1 MDRTQAT
8 DRLAQRLP
16 IKVILPN
23 QGRERRVPGGGSKP
37 RPFRSVTPEY
47 RESLRAQVSAIQS
60 AVTPAVARRVGGV
73 PLRVKVISNAVAK
86 SHRPDRL
93 FSQSTCSIVGA
104 GSLGELFVKGTPHG
118 LENLGRMIE
127 SNRSEQIVK
136 ELSTVD
142 MIEPVTPTLRRSY
155 TRPLDILRRCPRRRQ
170 GFLTRVKLFD
180 YGSDPDQQRL
190 LDDFMQSCDRIAT
203 PVRQAGYAQ
212 RSFTFEVE
220 CRTTEQV
227 ESISRI
233 VGVRSISPMP
243 VLRTVRPQ
251 VLNIQPLGARL
262 PTATDASGDY
272 PIVAVVDTGI
282 IDSNPE
288 LSSWIIGRES
298 FVDPRHR
305 NPTHG
310 TFVTGLIC
318 WGSQLNPNLQGIS
331 DGPCAVLDVAII
343 PNNDPGYGE
352 TDDIS
357 ESEFLQSLD
366 TALQQYANRVNVWN
380 LSISTDEVCSLNDF
394 SSFAQQLDDLQEKYQ
409 VSFVLSSGNYTTL
422 PMLDYPR
429 EKAQEQPGRIT
440 SPADSVLGVTVG
452 AISHLDYRSQ
462 GPKIDSPSAFS
473 RHGAGPNHIIKPD
486 LVHYGGTCSTD
497 AAHISGIKSIHESGC
512 GEDIG
517 TSFSTPLVSRALAET
532 YHHITP
538 KPSPVLARA
547 LLTHHARDPRTGG
560 RVPDGEEN
568 YFGFGRPIPPPYCL
582 ECTPHSSTLI
592 FEDTL
597 RPGYFLEWDDF
608 PYPKSLTRDGRYYGQ
623 VWMTVAFSP
632 ARGARWGT
640 EYCETHVD
648 ASFGIF
654 YERVNRRTGEITTHF
669 RGLVPPEYKNPGVLY
684 ESYQVRELRKWAP
697 VRTYFGD
704 LNPNGERGLRW
715 RLKLKLLSRHD
726 VDNDAAL
733 RPQPFSLVITI
744 ADPDGAAPVY
754 DEMAQVIRNRFQ
766 AENLVVRTLARVRT
780 RI

>member
-1 MDRTQAT
+1 MDKTREGARSTP
-8 DRLAQRLP
+8 RLP

-23 QGRERRVPGGGSKP
+23 QGKERRVPGGGSQPK
-37 RPFRSVTPEY
+37 PFRSVTPAY
-47 RESLRAQVSAIQS
+47 RESLHAQVSAIQR
-60 AVTPAVARRVGGV
+60 AVTPAIANRVGGM

-93 FSQSTCSIVGA
+93 FSKNTCSIVGA
-104 GSLGELFVKGTPHG
+104 GGLGELFVKGTPDG

-127 SNRSEQIVK
+127 SDRTARVVK

-142 MIEPVTPTLRRSY
+142 AIEPVTPAQRRLNAP
-155 TRPLDILRRCPRRRQ
+155 PLDILRRSPRRRQ

-180 YGSDPDQQRL
+180 YGHDQQRL
-190 LDDFMQSCDRIAT
+190 LDDFIQSCGRIEA
-203 PVRQAGYAQ
+203 PVSQAGYAQ

-220 CRTTEQV
+220 CRTAEQV

-233 VGVRSISPMP
+233 VGVRSIGPMP
-243 VLRTVRPQ
+243 VLRTVRPR
-251 VLNIQPLGARL
+251 VLNIQPLEGKL
-262 PTATDASGDY
+262 PTAADVIGDY
-272 PIVAVVDTGI
+272 PIVAVVDTGV

-298 FVDPRHR
+298 FVDPKHR

-310 TFVTGLIC
+310 TFVAGLIC
-318 WGSQLNPNLQGIS
+318 WGSRLNPNLKGIS
-331 DGPCAVLDVAII
+331 DGPCGVLDVEII
-343 PNNDPGYGE
+343 PNADPGYGD

-366 TALQQYANRVNVWN
+366 RALQQHANRINVWN
-380 LSISTDEVCSLNDF
+380 LSVSTDDVCSLNDF

-409 VSFVLSSGNYTTL
+409 VSFVISSGNYNTM

-429 EKAQEQPGRIT
+429 EKAQEQVGRIT
-440 SPADSVLGVTVG
+440 SPADSVLGITVG
-452 AISHLDYRSQ
+452 AISHLGYKTK
-462 GPKIDSPSAFS
+462 GPKVDNPSAFS

-497 AAHISGIKSIHESGC
+497 ATHIAGIKSIHESGC
-512 GEDIG
+512 GEDLG
-517 TSFSTPLVSRALAET
+517 TSFSTPLVSRALAEA
-532 YHHITP
+532 YYHITP
-538 KPSPVLARA
+538 EPSPVLARA
-547 LLTHHARDPRTGG
+547 LLTHHARDPRNGG

-568 YFGFGRPIPPPYCL
+568 YLGFGRPVPPPYCL
-582 ECTPHSSTLI
+582 DCTPHSSTLI

-640 EYCETHVD
+640 EYCETHVE
-648 ASFGIF
+648 ASFGVF
-654 YERVNRRTGEITTHF
+654 FEQTNRKTGVITTPF
-669 RGLVPPEYKNPGVLY
+669 RGLVPPEHKNPGALY
-684 ESYQVRELRKWAP
+684 ESYQVKELRKWAP

-704 LNPNGERGLRW
+704 LNPTGERGLRW
-715 RLKLKLLSRHD
+715 RLKLTLLSRHD
-726 VDNDAAL
+726 VNKDEAL
-733 RPQPFSLVITI
+733 RPQPFSLIITI
-744 ADPDGAAPVY
+744 ADPDGTAPVY

-766 AENLVVRTLARVRT
+766 ADNLVVRNIARVRT
-780 RI
+780 RT

>member
-1 MDRTQAT
+1 MGETRDGGRS
-8 DRLAQRLP
+8 AQRLP

-23 QGRERRVPGGGSKP
+23 QGKERRVPGGGSQPK
-37 RPFRSVTPEY
+37 PFRSVTAAY
-47 RESLRAQVSAIQS
+47 RESLFTQVSAIQR
-60 AVTPAVARRVGGV
+60 AVTPVITNRVGGM
-73 PLRVKVISNAVAK
+73 PLRVKVLSNAVAK

-93 FSQSTCSIVGA
+93 FSKNTCSIIGA
-104 GSLGELFVKGTPHG
+104 GGLGELFVKGTPDG
-118 LENLGRMIE
+118 LENLGRII
-127 SNRSEQIVK
+127 RSDRAPQVVK
-136 ELSTVD
+136 ELSSVD
-142 MIEPVTPTLRRSY
+142 VIEPVTPAQRRLN
-155 TRPLDILRRCPRRRQ
+155 TPPLDILRRSPRRRQ

-180 YGSDPDQQRL
+180 YGPGQQRL
-190 LDDFMQSCDRIAT
+190 LDDFIQSCGRIEA
-203 PVRQAGYAQ
+203 PVNQAGYAQ

-233 VGVRSISPMP
+233 VGVRSIGPMP
-243 VLRTVRPQ
+243 ILRTVRPR
-251 VLNIQPLGARL
+251 VLNIQPLGGKL
-262 PTATDASGDY
+262 PTAADITGDY

-288 LSSWIIGRES
+288 LNSWIIGRES
-298 FVDPRHR
+298 FVDPKHR

-310 TFVTGLIC
+310 TFVAGLIC
-318 WGSQLNPNLQGIS
+318 WGSRLNPNLQGIS
-331 DGPCAVLDVAII
+331 DGPCGVLDVEII
-343 PNNDPGYGE
+343 PNTDPGYGD

-366 TALQQYANRVNVWN
+366 RALQQHANRINVWN
-380 LSISTDEVCSLNDF
+380 LSLSTDDVCSLDDF

-409 VSFVLSSGNYTTL
+409 VSIVISSGNYNTM

-429 EKAQEQPGRIT
+429 EKAQEQVGRIT
-440 SPADSVLGVTVG
+440 SPADSVLGITVG
-452 AISHLDYRSQ
+452 AISHLGYKTK
-462 GPKIDSPSAFS
+462 GPKVDSPSPFS

-497 AAHISGIKSIHESGC
+497 ATHIAGIKSIHESGC
-512 GEDIG
+512 GEDCG
-517 TSFSTPLVSRALAET
+517 TSYATPLVSRALAEA
-532 YHHITP
+532 YYHITP
-538 KPSPVLARA
+538 EPSPVLARA
-547 LLTHHARDPRTGG
+547 LLTHHARDPRSGD

-568 YFGFGRPIPPPYCL
+568 YLGFGRPVPPPYCL

-640 EYCETHVD
+640 EYCETHVE
-648 ASFGIF
+648 ASFGVF
-654 YERVNRRTGEITTHF
+654 FERTNRKTGEITTPF
-669 RGLVPPEYKNPGVLY
+669 RGLVPPEHKNPGALY

-726 VDNDAAL
+726 MNKDEAL
-733 RPQPFSLVITI
+733 RPQPFALIITI
-744 ADPDGAAPVY
+744 ADPEETAPVY

-766 AENLVVRTLARVRT
+766 ADNLVVRNIARVRT
-780 RI
+780 RT